1 MTSIGAAGQEKIS
14 QATVLVAGCGALGSY
29 VAEQLTRAGVAHLIL
44 VDPDQVSLTNL
55 QRQALFDEDDVNQ
68 HRLKVMAAKNHL
80 NQINHEVE
88 ITPLPA
94 PLSIDLLN
102 ELDFDLVID
111 CLDNYQARD
120 LINQAAWVHQF
131 SYVFGSC
138 AGNFGN
144 VMLIDPSK
152 GPCLNDVFPDL
163 EALKATDCDLIGVT
177 TPLVPLVAANQVSL
191 ALHYLVDPATVN
203 YDRLLTIDAWNG
215 DFNYFRVQKRPDCPV
230 CANHKLTVEPD
241 VSPQVRVLCGS
252 QTYLMDL
259 TERLDLNDL
268 ADWLT
273 DRQIEVEQS
282 PKFIHFTFN
291 QNELS
296 AFKNGRLILYGA
308 PDLADA
314 ENQFDR
320 FLAVTNHLMTQ

>member
-131 SYVFGSC
+131 S
-138 AGNFGN
+138 
-144 VMLIDPSK
+144 
-152 GPCLNDVFPDL
+152 
-163 EALKATDCDLIGVT
+163 
-177 TPLVPLVAANQVSL
+177 
-191 ALHYLVDPATVN
+191 
-203 YDRLLTIDAWNG
+203 
-215 DFNYFRVQKRPDCPV
+215 
-230 CANHKLTVEPD
+230 
-241 VSPQVRVLCGS
+241 
-252 QTYLMDL
+252 
-259 TERLDLNDL
+259 
-268 ADWLT
+268 
-273 DRQIEVEQS
+273 
-282 PKFIHFTFN
+282 
-291 QNELS
+291 
-296 AFKNGRLILYGA
+296 
-308 PDLADA
+308 
-314 ENQFDR
+314 
-320 FLAVTNHLMTQ
+320 